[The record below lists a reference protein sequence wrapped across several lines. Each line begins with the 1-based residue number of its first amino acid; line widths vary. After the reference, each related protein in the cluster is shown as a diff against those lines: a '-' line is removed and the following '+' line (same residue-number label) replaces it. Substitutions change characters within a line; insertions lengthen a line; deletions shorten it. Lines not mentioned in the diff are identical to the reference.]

1 VTQSRR
7 LSRGGRIDRGR
18 PVTFT
23 FNGKSYEGYSGDT
36 LASALLANGQTLVAR
51 SIKYHRPRGIVG
63 GGAEEPNAILQV
75 DEAAD
80 SLPDQKATQV
90 ELYQGLKARSVQGW
104 PSVQFDL
111 LALNDHLLGGLLP
124 AGFYYKTFM
133 APAGLWHLYER
144 FIRRAAGLGYVP
156 DAPDPDRYDH
166 MNAHCDVLVIGGG
179 PSGLAAALAAGRT
192 GARVM
197 LADEQSEVGGGL
209 LSSGATIDG
218 RPGMEWVAA
227 TSAELRSMPEMRLL
241 TRATVCGYY
250 DHNFLTVL
258 ERRTDHLPPAER
270 RQRGTR
276 QRLWRVRARQVVLA
290 PGTIEQP
297 LVFGNNDRPG
307 VMLASAVST
316 YLVRYGVAPGSR
328 VVVFTNNDSAYRTAL
343 DLLDAGI
350 PVAAVVDARPAAQG
364 TVAVQAARRQGIRIL
379 PGAVVVEA
387 LGARRVSGVRVRAL
401 EDGTPSG
408 SAERID
414 ADLLAVSGGWA
425 PAIHLL
431 AQSGGTLRWDA
442 ERACFVPRTAAQPCR
457 WAGAAGGNFELS
469 AALTEGLAAGA
480 AAACDAGFGD
490 GRMPAAPHVQ
500 TPAGGSL
507 QPLWPVP
514 SIGRPGRG
522 PRQFV
527 DLQND
532 TTAADI
538 RLAAREGYTGI
549 EHTKRYTLLGYGTDQ
564 GKLGN
569 LGGAAILAQALR
581 QDLSTTGT
589 TTFRPPYTPMTFG
602 AVAGSRAG
610 PFFDPLR
617 KTALHGWH
625 QARGARFEVVGQWHR
640 PACYP
645 QPGEPTEHAV
655 QRECRAVRRRVG
667 ILDASTL
674 GKIDLQGRD
683 AVTLLN
689 RVYINE
695 WRDLRVG
702 RCQYGVMLNDNGMV
716 MDDGVTAR
724 LAEHHYLM
732 STTSAGAARVLA
744 WLEFWLQREWRDLDV
759 YLTSV
764 SEHWATL
771 SLAGPEG
778 RRVLAEV
785 CRDCDLSSEAFPYM
799 AWREG
804 TVAGVAARIF
814 RISFSGELGFEVNVQ
829 ANEAHHVW
837 NALIAAGES
846 CGITAYGTQAME
858 ILRTEKGYIIV
869 GQDTDGAVTPLDLGM
884 ERLIKRDGD
893 FLGRR
898 SLARPDCAR
907 VDRRQLVGLLSQDP
921 RAVLPEGAQL
931 VEDPAA
937 RAPMSMVGHVTSS
950 CFSPALG
957 RGIALA
963 LVKGGRQRSGQT
975 LHAPLAGGRV
985 LAATVTDSVFY
996 DRDGARQH
1004 G

>member
-1 VTQSRR
+1 MTQCRR
-7 LSRGGRIDRGR
+7 LARGGRIDRGR
-18 PVTFT
+18 PVTFAV
-23 FNGKSYEGYSGDT
+23 NGRRYEGYAGDT
-36 LASALLANGQTLVAR
+36 LASALLANGQMLVAR
-51 SIKYHRPRGIVG
+51 SIKYHRPRGIVAA
-63 GGAEEPNAILQV
+63 GAEEPNAVLQV
-75 DEAAD
+75 DQGPD
-80 SLPDQKATQV
+80 TLPDQKATQV
-90 ELYQGLKARSVQGW
+90 ELYQGLTARSVNGW
-104 PSVQFDL
+104 PSVRFDL
-111 LALNDHLLGGLLP
+111 LALNDRVIGGLLP

-133 APAGLWHLYER
+133 QPARLWRFYER
-144 FIRRAAGLGYVP
+144 FIRRAAGLGYAP
-156 DAPDPDRYDH
+156 EAPDPDRYDH
-166 MNAHCDVLVIGGG
+166 MNAHCDVLVVGGG
-179 PSGLAAALAAGRT
+179 PAGLAAALAAGRT
-192 GARVM
+192 GARVL
-197 LADEQSEVGGGL
+197 LADEQSEPGGGL
-209 LSSGATIDG
+209 LASRAAIDG
-218 RPGMEWVAA
+218 RPAMEWVAA
-227 TSAELRSMPEMRLL
+227 TVAELRSMAEMRLL

-250 DHNFLTVL
+250 DHNFLTIL

-270 RQRGTR
+270 RQRGAR

-290 PGTIEQP
+290 SGAIEQP

-307 VMLASAVST
+307 IMLASAVST
-316 YLVRYGVAPGSR
+316 YLIRYAVAPGAR
-328 VVVFTNNDSAYRTAL
+328 AMVFTNNNSAYRTAL
-343 DLLDAGI
+343 DLVDVGVS
-350 PVAAVVDARPAAQG
+350 VAALVDARAGSQGALAAQ
-364 TVAVQAARRQGIRIL
+364 ARRHGIRIL
-379 PGAVVVEA
+379 TGAVVVEA
-387 LGARRVSGVRVRAL
+387 LGAGRLSGVRVRAL

-408 SAERID
+408 RAERID

-431 AQSGGTLRWDA
+431 AQSGGGLQWDP

-457 WAGAAGGNFELS
+457 WAGAAGGSFQLG
-469 AALTEGLAAGA
+469 AALAEGLAAGA
-480 AAACDAGFGD
+480 AAARDAGFGD
-490 GRMPAAPHVQ
+490 GRMSATPHAED
-500 TPAGGSL
+500 AGSGAL

-514 SIGRPGRG
+514 MSGPPERG

-538 RLAAREGYTGI
+538 LLAAREGYTGI

-569 LGGAAILAQALR
+569 IGGMAILANTLR
-581 QDLSTTGT
+581 QDMSTTGT

-640 PACYP
+640 PWYYP
-645 QPGEPTEHAV
+645 QPGEPMEHAV
-655 QRECRAVRRRVG
+655 RRECRAVRGGVG

-683 AVTLLN
+683 TVTLLN

-695 WRDLRVG
+695 WRNLQVG
-702 RCQYGVMLNDNGMV
+702 GCRYGVMLNENGMV

-744 WLEFWLQREWRDLDV
+744 WLEFWLQREWSDLEV

-771 SLAGPEG
+771 SLAGPES

-785 CRDCDLSSEAFPYM
+785 CRDCDLSSEAFPHM

-804 TVAGVAARIF
+804 IVAGVTARIF
-814 RISFSGELGFEVNVQ
+814 RVSFSGELSFEVNVQ
-829 ANEAHHVW
+829 ANEARHVW
-837 NALIAAGES
+837 DALIAAGES
-846 CGITAYGTQAME
+846 RAITAYGTQAME

-884 ERLIKRDGD
+884 GRLIKRDGD

-898 SLARPDCAR
+898 SLARPECTRA
-907 VDRRQLVGLLSQDP
+907 DRRQLVGLVSQGP
-921 RAVLPEGAQL
+921 RTVLPEGAQL
-931 VEDPAA
+931 VEKPSVHT
-937 RAPMSMVGHVTSS
+937 PIPMVGHVTSS

-975 LHAPLAGGRV
+975 LHAPLADGRV
-985 LAATVTDSVFY
+985 LAATVTDPVFY
-996 DRDGARQH
+996 DREGARQR